1 MKENKDPRIYL
12 QEFSPICRFFLLL
25 KYSLFYCK
33 ISGMDHSDECQ
44 VYHLP
49 KGAGEI
55 QKVIYSSKSN
65 QFVVAAKIPKKIPR
79 LREGLLNFQSNDT
92 KKQQ

>member
-25 KYSLFYCK
+25 QYFLFYCK

-79 LREGLLNFQSNDT
+79 LREGLLNFQSNNT

>member
-12 QEFSPICRFFLLL
+12 QEFSPICRFFSCFEIL
-25 KYSLFYCK
+25 SFYCK

-65 QFVVAAKIPKKIPR
+65 QFVVAAKIPRKIPR
-79 LREGLLNFQSNDT
+79 LREVLLNFQSNNT

>member
-1 MKENKDPRIYL
+1 
-12 QEFSPICRFFLLL
+12 
-25 KYSLFYCK
+25 
-33 ISGMDHSDECQ
+33 MDHSDECQ

-65 QFVVAAKIPKKIPR
+65 QFVVAAKIPRKIPR
-79 LREGLLNFQSNDT
+79 LREGLLNFQSNNT